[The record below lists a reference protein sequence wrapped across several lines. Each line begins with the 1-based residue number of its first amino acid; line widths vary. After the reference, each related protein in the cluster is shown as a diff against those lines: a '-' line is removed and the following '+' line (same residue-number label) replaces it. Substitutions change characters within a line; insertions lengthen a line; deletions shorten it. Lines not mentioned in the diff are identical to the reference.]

1 MALHFALCLVFLA
14 VVTAKLTLLGS
25 HDPTRIEGHY
35 IVIYHE
41 NTTREQYNAHLKGVS
56 YSTTFKY
63 TYDIGET
70 YKGFAAELTPRLLD
84 AILDDPM
91 ISEVHYD
98 GLASIADNSCS
109 HTQANAPSWGI
120 ARTSHKGG
128 FDNEG
133 LRDDHYY
140 EQQHTGQGVD
150 VYILD
155 TGIYITHNDFGGRA
169 RYGANFV
176 DSVPTD
182 QNSHGTHCA
191 GTAAGVRF
199 GLAKAANLI
208 AVKVLNAGGS
218 GSYSGI
224 IAGIQYVT
232 QQHQGSG
239 RPSVASMSL
248 GGTADGGMN
257 AAVRASILA
266 GIVYSIAAGNSNGNA
281 CNFYPASEPLA
292 VTVGST
298 DIASS
303 GNSDYDARSSFSNFG
318 TCLDIWAPGSAI
330 TSCGIN
336 GPDSSSVKSGTS
348 MACPHVTGAI
358 AVILGREPLLT
369 PAQAQQRLTAMAQ
382 VGLIDNAGAGS
393 VNLLLYNGCDEA

>member
-1 MALHFALCLVFLA
+1 LLVL
-14 VVTAKLTLLGS
+14 VTAELTLRGTD
-25 HDPTRIEGHY
+25 DPTRIDGHY

-41 NTTREQYNAHLKGVS
+41 NTTREAFNAHLKGVS
-56 YSTTFKY
+56 FASSLKY

-70 YKGFAAELTPRLLD
+70 YKGFAAQLSPRVLEAL
-84 AILDDPM
+84 LDDPM
-91 ISEVHYD
+91 IHEVHCD
-98 GLASIADNSCS
+98 GLASIAENSCGT
-109 HTQANAPSWGI
+109 TQSNAPSWGI
-120 ARTSHKGG
+120 ARTSHKGEL
-128 FDNEG
+128 DDIG
-133 LRDDHYY
+133 LRDDHYFHLD
-140 EQQHTGQGVD
+140 ETGSGVD
-150 VYILD
+150 IYILD

-176 DSVPTD
+176 DNVPTD

-191 GTAAGVRF
+191 GTAAGARF
-199 GLAKAANLI
+199 GLAKGANLI

-224 IAGIQYVT
+224 IAGIQWVT
-232 QQHQGSG
+232 TTYQSSG
-239 RPSVASMSL
+239 RPAVASMSL

-292 VTVGST
+292 ITVGST
-298 DIASS
+298 VIASS
-303 GNSDYDARSSFSNFG
+303 GNTDYDARSSFSNFG
-318 TCLDIWAPGSAI
+318 TCLDIWAPGSTI

-358 AVILGREPLLT
+358 AVILGREPLIT
-369 PAQAQQRLTAMAQ
+369 PAQAQQRMTAMAQ
-382 VGLIDNAGAGS
+382 VGLVDNAGAGS